1 VSQKSLHIAWIGFAP
16 ADDSGGVPG
25 IATDLLPGLAKLGHR
40 VDCFFPSNEHE
51 LPPRITD
58 VENLTF
64 VWGTS
69 SWRWNRWYSR
79 NRFTAFVS
87 AQLAGSLA
95 SLRLRSVLG
104 RRHAKDPYD
113 VFYQFSNVENRA
125 APRRLRRTVPLVAH
139 PGQSSADA
147 LRFLVKERRLS
158 LRSRPAYAFAIAA
171 TVLWSRMQVQRRQLR
186 GASLVL
192 CISNVFREHLM
203 RDYGLA
209 EKATAVVANP
219 VRIDRFQASARA
231 IGAPPRILVLGRIA
245 TGKGIE
251 DVVALA
257 KLLLERGIHV
267 RIRLVGGTSV
277 WSNYT
282 KLLEDLPAENAEYVG
297 PIPGSQVPAELERTD
312 ILLQASKYEAF
323 ALTVAEALA
332 AGVPVVATTEVGAIE
347 QVDRSVAAAVAPG
360 DVEGMATAIA
370 AMIDSLRANP
380 GELRARARAE
390 AERLFAPAVVCEQIS
405 LALSALR

>member
-1 VSQKSLHIAWIGFAP
+1 VSQRSLHIAWIGFAP
-16 ADDSGGVPG
+16 ADDTGGVPG

-40 VDCFFPSNEHE
+40 IDCFFPSTEHE
-51 LPPRITD
+51 LPARITD

-79 NRFTAFVS
+79 TRFTAFVS
-87 AQLAGSLA
+87 AQLIGSLA
-95 SLRLRSVLG
+95 SLRLRTVVR
-104 RRHAKDPYD
+104 RRHRRDPYD
-113 VFYQFSNVENRA
+113 LFYQFSNVENRA
-125 APRRLRRTVPLVAH
+125 VPRRLRRTVPLVAQ

-147 LRFLVKERRLS
+147 LRFLIKERRLS
-158 LRSRPAYAFAIAA
+158 FRGRPAHAFALAA
-171 TVLWSRMQVQRRQLR
+171 IVLWSRRQVQRRQLR
-186 GASLVL
+186 SASLVV
-192 CISNVFREHLM
+192 CISKVFREHLR
-203 RDYGLA
+203 RDYGLSSD
-209 EKATAVVANP
+209 ATVVVPNP
-219 VRIDRFQASARA
+219 VRIDRFEWTDRPL
-231 IGAPPRILVLGRIA
+231 GTPPTILVLGRIA

-257 KLLLERGIHV
+257 RLLAKRKVDV

-282 KLLEDLPAENAEYVG
+282 SLLADLPPENSEYIG
-297 PIPGSQVPAELERTD
+297 QIPGSQVPAELARSD

-347 QVDRSVAAAVAPG
+347 QVDRTVAAAVAPG
-360 DVEGMATAIA
+360 DVEAMAQAITGML
-370 AMIDSLRANP
+370 DRLRSDPTNT
-380 GELRARARAE
+380 RALARSE

-405 LALSALR
+405 QALVGLR